1 MGIKCFECKK
11 KNPLKKKEFNKN
23 WYIVFSFLIPFVL
36 MFLYYALENFSGFNK
51 IVPDFVY
58 EVLRNLGFSIS
69 KDEQQILVID
79 MWHQYFPFFKEMN
92 EALKDGG
99 SLLYQWNNGLGTS
112 FLPIIAYYGAS
123 PLNLLSIIFPSNFL
137 VEGMALLV
145 ITKIALASTFM
156 FVYLKKTFDR
166 NDMATLLFAVMYGMC
181 SFNMGYSW
189 CTMWLDVVM
198 LLPLCILGFNRLV
211 NEGKFL
217 LYSIMLG
224 LIMYSNYYIGF
235 MVCAFIVCYY
245 PVVYFSNPK
254 NKGAKK
260 FFGTTAEV
268 VAFSALG
275 CGLAAFMLVPTFL
288 AMQNNSYM
296 GSGFSAT
303 LST

>member
-36 MFLYYALENFSGFNK
+36 RFLYYALENFSGFNK

-58 EVLRNLGFSIS
+58 EALRSLGFSIS

-92 EALKDGG
+92 EALKEGG

-112 FLPIIAYYGAS
+112 FLPVIAYYGAS

-181 SFNMGYSW
+181 SFNMGYGARCGLMS
-189 CTMWLDVVM
+189 
-198 LLPLCILGFNRLV
+198 LCFCR
-211 NEGKFL
+211 F
-217 LYSIMLG
+217 
-224 LIMYSNYYIGF
+224 
-235 MVCAFIVCYY
+235 
-245 PVVYFSNPK
+245 
-254 NKGAKK
+254 
-260 FFGTTAEV
+260 
-268 VAFSALG
+268 AFSD
-275 CGLAAFMLVPTFL
+275 
-288 AMQNNSYM
+288 
-296 GSGFSAT
+296 
-303 LST
+303 STDL